1 MLKAPYVVTGASR
14 GLGRAIARNLAEC
27 GHPIIAISRD
37 AVSLGLAGA
46 EFADG
51 QSFYADDAPVF
62 ANFTTFGNA
71 TSFDAALDFKDA
83 PNFEGTTTFT
93 GANTFGAGT
102 EFETGVTFTEAQTF
116 SGAVDFGV
124 GNLTAAIQ
132 TIQDGSQFELGST
145 FADGQSLPSGTVLSE
160 GLLLGV
166 TTCSGLG
173 TDCIPADADDI
184 LTKGEKLAAGVTIPA
199 IKNTISKDNP
209 TISVAGLGI
218 SVNFTSVTTDGN
230 LDVTIQDP
238 TDTIANT
245 GAVTAP
251 DDPTALQFTTSSK
264 VITTVSSVIDFDLT
278 GSTASSGAMTITLPY
293 DEAAATA
300 AGFSEDSLE
309 VSHFVN
315 GNWVIENNCTVDT
328 VDNEIT
334 CIVDTVE

>member
-1 MLKAPYVVTGASR
+1 
-14 GLGRAIARNLAEC
+14 
-27 GHPIIAISRD
+27 
-37 AVSLGLAGA
+37 
-46 EFADG
+46 
-51 QSFYADDAPVF
+51 
-62 ANFTTFGNA
+62 
-71 TSFDAALDFKDA
+71 
-83 PNFEGTTTFT
+83 
-93 GANTFGAGT
+93 
-102 EFETGVTFTEAQTF
+102 
-116 SGAVDFGV
+116 
-124 GNLTAAIQ
+124 
-132 TIQDGSQFELGST
+132 
-145 FADGQSLPSGTVLSE
+145 LPSGTVLSE

-166 TTCSGLG
+166 TTCNGAAN
-173 TDCIPADADDI
+173 DCIPADADDI

-238 TDTIANT
+238 TDTVANT
-245 GAVTAP
+245 GAIIHP
-251 DDPTALQFTTSSK
+251 GDPTALQFNTASK

-300 AGFSEDSLE
+300 LKLNENELE